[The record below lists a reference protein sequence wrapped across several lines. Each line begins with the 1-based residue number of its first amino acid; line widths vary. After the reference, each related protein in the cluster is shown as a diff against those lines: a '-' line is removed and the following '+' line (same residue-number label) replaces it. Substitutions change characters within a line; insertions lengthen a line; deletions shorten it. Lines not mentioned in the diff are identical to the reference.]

1 MTEEIKDSGEL
12 AVVLNGERVLQYD
25 RSQPLPDHQR
35 DYLDKMDRDMDLG
48 IQIDGSLVPDPDP
61 LQRAQFVAG
70 HLIWA
75 LKEDRD
81 AHAAAACSYLA
92 VRIPSLK
99 QVRAVDKPAGNSRI
113 ELVFDEG
120 YQMSV
125 AVSLDALKAGLKTKH

>member
-1 MTEEIKDSGEL
+1 MKDEITNNSEL
-12 AVVLNGERVLQYD
+12 AVVINGEQVLQYD

-48 IQIDGSLVPDPDP
+48 IQMDGTTVPDPDP
-61 LQRAQFVAG
+61 LQRAQFIAS

-75 LKEDRD
+75 LKQDREP
-81 AHAAAACSYLA
+81 HAAAACSYLA

-99 QVRAVDKPAGNSRI
+99 QVRAADSPGGGSRI

-125 AVSLDALKAGLKTKH
+125 AVSLDSLKASLKTKH

>member
-1 MTEEIKDSGEL
+1 MNDSGEL

-25 RSQPLPDHQR
+25 RGQPLPDQQR
-35 DYLDKMDRDMDLG
+35 DYLEKMDRDMDAG
-48 IQIDGSLVPDPDP
+48 IRVDGSLVTNPDP
-61 LQRAQFVAG
+61 LQRAQFVAS

-75 LKEDRD
+75 LKEDRE

-92 VRIPSLK
+92 ARIPSLK
-99 QVRAVDKPAGNSRI
+99 QVRAVDKPAGHARI

-125 AVSLDALKAGLKTKH
+125 AVSLDALKDSLKTKH